1 MKQLSL
7 RLLMLIGVLLISGYL
22 FWSKYH
28 MRNEDTPSP
37 PPLQQEQYQLDLTF
51 ITGNRATMEDIGD
64 GGMNYEMNLSE
75 SYLEEESKQL
85 LQKITTGLDGTP
97 YTFSGGGDN
106 RSLWKG
112 KTFLAS
118 GNNLISFQKDGER
131 FALCF
136 EDHQPGN
143 FPSCIID
150 GQLQRISENY
160 YEAPA
165 YPKFWDGKLY
175 QIRSIDE
182 DHYGRLIDGDPIE
195 KKIFRKRRAEMIDDV
210 YNTHIIK
217 DLNRFIYDLSPN
229 LSVQMNIANKV
240 LDIEISDANTE
251 AKHRKMN
258 ILKDDGYSWYLIES
272 DASTFKANATND
284 YLRPVLKYLKLWL
297 GRKNFR

>member
-182 DHYGRLIDGDPIE
+182 DHYVLLRDEELLYTFEARMITHDVVYALEVDQSGRRLTYENFFSEQLGPQSYLVHNGEPLNTKNGRTDVFGL
-195 KKIFRKRRAEMIDDV
+195 KKIKGQIFYFYQKEGKIWYHFGENDIP
-210 YNTHIIK
+210 TEFETIIH
-217 DLNRFIYDLSPN
+217 DLCC
-229 LSVQMNIANKV
+229 
-240 LDIEISDANTE
+240 
-251 AKHRKMN
+251 
-258 ILKDDGYSWYLIES
+258 
-272 DASTFKANATND
+272 
-284 YLRPVLKYLKLWL
+284 
-297 GRKNFR
+297 